1 MHKSLN
7 FQKAK
12 NKNGK
17 LYPADFMVAT
27 LKLLENYQEQ
37 IFSRTKSA
45 KQKEANLKNSP
56 PIMTLDKLL
65 SSSPSETLACEKSII
80 SDKVF
85 FFFFL

>member
-1 MHKSLN
+1 
-7 FQKAK
+7 
-12 NKNGK
+12 
-17 LYPADFMVAT
+17 MVAT

-65 SSSPSETLACEKSII
+65 SSSPSETLACEKTTSQIR
-80 SDKVF
+80 S
-85 FFFFL
+85 FFFFLIGNISEVLNY